1 MYAETKLEPGLQI
14 DDLRDDLHDDE
25 LYQDPLSPYTTGDT
39 LRSLLLWP
47 VAIAQMA
54 GWLPVFW
61 LLDRTLLPG
70 RRIDGLARLV
80 CWLGTRSVGIRVR
93 QQGLERIDRDRGYLI
108 ALNHVSLL
116 DTPVLV
122 QSVPIY
128 ARSFQDAAHFRIPL
142 YGSFVRIMGQLP
154 VHRDDKELNRR
165 SYRQA
170 LSMLREGHSFAVFP
184 EGHRTRDGRLGRF
197 YPGAFRLA
205 IEAGVPVLPVCS
217 RGLRELCPAREWRM
231 RPGRVDVLFGEPIPT
246 DELTLADPD
255 VEQLAVRTRAR
266 MNALLHAAPGE

>member
-1 MYAETKLEPGLQI
+1 MYAQTPELADLQEA
-14 DDLRDDLHDDE
+14 E
-25 LYQDPLSPYTTGDT
+25 LYQDPLDPYTAVDT

-47 VAIAQMA
+47 VAITQMA
-54 GWLPVFW
+54 GWLPLFW
-61 LLDRTLLPG
+61 LLDRTLVPG

-80 CWLGTRSVGIRVR
+80 CWLGTRSVGIQVR
-93 QQGLERIDRDRGYLI
+93 QHGLEHIDRERGYLI

-128 ARSFQDAAHFRIPL
+128 ARSFQDAGQFKIPL
-142 YGSFVRIMGQLP
+142 YGSFARLMGQLP
-154 VHRDDKELNRR
+154 VRRNDKELNQR

-170 LSMLREGHSFAVFP
+170 LDMLNEGHSFAVFP
-184 EGHRTRDGRLGRF
+184 EGHRTRDGRLGPF

-217 RGLRELCPAREWRM
+217 RGLRNLCPAREWRM

-246 DELTLADPD
+246 DGLNLDD

-266 MNALLHAAPGE
+266 MNDLLLGNS